1 MYRLS
6 FIASAFIHFIFVFCL
21 VNISVSGQVIA
32 VKNKKNTAKDLLL
45 GKVDELSDKLMP
57 KVIAWREDIHQHPEL
72 SNREF
77 RTAGIVANHLRS
89 LGIEV
94 RTGIAK
100 TGVVGILKGGRPGPV
115 VALRA
120 DMDAL
125 PVFEDNNLIFRSIDS
140 TMYNGKMSPVMHACG
155 HDSHVAM
162 LMGVAEILASMR
174 NELAGT
180 IKFIFQ
186 PSEEGPPAGEEGGAK
201 FMVKEGVLNNPK
213 VDVIFGQHIES
224 GGRKGT
230 FSYRSGSVAAE
241 NDIFKITVRGK
252 QSHGAAPWSGVDPI
266 VTASQIVMAL
276 QTIISRNSQLTNSA
290 AVITVGSFHSGNREN
305 IIPGEAVLTGT
316 IRTLDTVMRNT
327 IHQRMRE
334 VVTGIA
340 ASANATAEVNI
351 SMEDAML
358 VNDPALTEEMA
369 PTLKLLAGNNN
380 VNVVQA
386 GMGAEDF
393 AYFAQKVPG
402 FFFQTGALPI
412 DKKPSEVLHHT
423 PGFMIDES
431 SFKLGVRA
439 LCYLTINYMDKH
451 AESK

>member
-1 MYRLS
+1 MPRLS
-6 FIASAFIHFIFVFCL
+6 FIVSAFIHFIFILCL
-21 VNISVSGQVIA
+21 NNVPVIAQNISA
-32 VKNKKNTAKDLLL
+32 KNKKITAKDVLL
-45 GKVDELSDKLMP
+45 GKVDELSNKLMP

-89 LGIEV
+89 LGIEIK
-94 RTGIAK
+94 TGVAH
-100 TGVVGILKGGRPGPV
+100 TGVVGILKGGKPGPV
-115 VALRA
+115 IALRA

-125 PVFEDNNLIFRSIDS
+125 PVYEDNNLSFRSIDS
-140 TMYNGKMSPVMHACG
+140 TLYNGKMTPVMHACG

-162 LMGVAEILASMR
+162 LMGVAEILASVKD
-174 NELAGT
+174 ELAGT

-186 PSEEGPPAGEEGGAK
+186 PAEEGPPAGEEGGAK
-201 FMVKEGVLNNPK
+201 FMVKEGVLDDPK

-224 GGRKGT
+224 GGKIGT

-276 QTIISRNSQLTNSA
+276 QTIISRNSQLTNNA
-290 AVITVGSFHSGNREN
+290 AVLTVGSFHAGIREN
-305 IIPGEAVLTGT
+305 IIPAEAVLTGT
-316 IRTLDTVMRNT
+316 IRTLDTLMRNT

-334 VVTGIA
+334 VVNGIA
-340 ASANATAEVNI
+340 ASANATAEINI

-358 VNDPALTEEMA
+358 VNDPDLTAEMA
-369 PTLKLLAGNNN
+369 PTLRLLAGDIN
-380 VNVVQA
+380 VKIVQA

-402 FFFQTGALPI
+402 FFFQTGALSA

-423 PGFMIDES
+423 PGFMIDEN
-431 SFKLGVRA
+431 SFAIGVKA
-439 LCYLTINYMDKH
+439 LCYLTINYMNKH
-451 AESK
+451 AGGR